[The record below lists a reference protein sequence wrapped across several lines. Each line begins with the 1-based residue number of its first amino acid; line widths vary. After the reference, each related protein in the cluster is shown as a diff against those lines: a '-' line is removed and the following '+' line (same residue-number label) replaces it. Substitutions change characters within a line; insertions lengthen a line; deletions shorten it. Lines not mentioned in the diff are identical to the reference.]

1 VRKPVIAGNWKMN
14 MTCGEAIE
22 YMRVLIPLLKDI
34 PKMNREVVIAPPF
47 TALYPLSELIKDKS
61 EYLSLS
67 SQNVHWE
74 DSGAYTAEV
83 SPLMLNELSV
93 KCAIVGHS
101 EPRKY
106 FSESDE
112 QINLRAK
119 SAQTHGLIPI
129 VCVGESLEQRERG
142 EAERV
147 IRRQVEQGLEQ
158 TDLSK
163 LVIAYEPIWAI
174 GTGKTCEANEA
185 NRICGLIRQ
194 WAGFN
199 DLLIQYGGSVK
210 PGNIDEIMSMSDID
224 GVLVGGA
231 SLDPQDFAR
240 IANYQ

>member
-1 VRKPVIAGNWKMN
+1 MRKPVIAGNWKMN
-14 MTCGEAIE
+14 MTCTEAIE

-34 PKMNREVVIAPPF
+34 PKKDREVVIAPPF
-47 TALYPLSELIKDKS
+47 TALYPLSEFIRDRN

-112 QINLRAK
+112 QINKRAK
-119 SAQTHGLIPI
+119 SAQDHQLIPI
-129 VCVGESLEQRERG
+129 VCVGETFQQREMG

-147 IRRQVEQGLEQ
+147 IRRQIEQGLEGIEVK
-158 TDLSK
+158 K
-163 LVIAYEPIWAI
+163 LIVAYEPIWAI
-174 GTGKTCEANEA
+174 GTGKTATPEIADSTCAYIRSWVAENISPEVAQA
-185 NRICGLIRQ
+185 VRI
-194 WAGFN
+194 
-199 DLLIQYGGSVK
+199 
-210 PGNIDEIMSMSDID
+210 
-224 GVLVGGA
+224 
-231 SLDPQDFAR
+231 
-240 IANYQ
+240 

>member
-1 VRKPVIAGNWKMN
+1 MRKPVIAGNWKMN
-14 MTCGEAIE
+14 MTCTEAIE

-34 PKMNREVVIAPPF
+34 PKKDREVVIAPPF
-47 TALYPLSELIKDKS
+47 TALYPLSELIKDTS

-112 QINLRAK
+112 QI
-119 SAQTHGLIPI
+119 SAQDHQLIPI
-129 VCVGESLEQRERG
+129 VCVGESFQQRELG

-147 IRRQVEQGLEQ
+147 IRRQIDQGLEGR
-158 TDLSK
+158 T
-163 LVIAYEPIWAI
+163 
-174 GTGKTCEANEA
+174 
-185 NRICGLIRQ
+185 
-194 WAGFN
+194 
-199 DLLIQYGGSVK
+199 
-210 PGNIDEIMSMSDID
+210 
-224 GVLVGGA
+224 
-231 SLDPQDFAR
+231 
-240 IANYQ
+240 